1 MVDLPEIRWEELARE
16 KLEGKSYSEIRAELA
31 GSGLTEEEVSR
42 IIRKVD
48 EIVLKAETGK
58 KQQERSRLWYRAG
71 LFLAVLGLIIAIA
84 FNAGII
90 LENLSALLVYSPF
103 LAGILVML
111 AGKMM
116 RRRQPGTHEGGPGP
130 IRKRSGTR
138 FWNRVLTGS
147 LKRERD

>member
-130 IRKRSGTR
+130 IRKRR
-138 FWNRVLTGS
+138 PF
-147 LKRERD
+147 K